1 MCRLIEM
8 DYCYTNGSFL
18 DVRHFR
24 EQGHFWPIALGDV
37 EKCVDILTMQK
48 GFGTLK
54 GTRDFPFAIIPHF
67 SSLRSSPEEAVTK
80 LSIVD
85 F

>member
-1 MCRLIEM
+1 
-8 DYCYTNGSFL
+8 
-18 DVRHFR
+18 
-24 EQGHFWPIALGDV
+24 V